1 MADTWYYA
9 HADFVRL
16 GPFSGQ
22 ELRNLADAGSILRT
36 DTVFKTGV
44 EQGMSAAKVKHL
56 FPLVVE
62 TPLPVAVE
70 LAPIPLVV
78 ETPLP
83 VAVELAPIP
92 PLLVTPLSPD
102 PVPAEGVPASRDS
115 KPFQEPPARR
125 RTASAGKGTIMMGQ
139 DGTNVR
145 FKKQCTTCQ
154 HVDSSSISMRI
165 TQGTMKANFFCPKCK
180 KRREVELRGS

>member
-1 MADTWYYA
+1 MADTWFYA
-9 HADFVRL
+9 HADFVRI
-16 GPFSGQ
+16 GPFTGQ

-56 FPLVVE
+56 FPIVVE

-70 LAPIPLVV
+70 PAPLVV

-83 VAVELAPIP
+83 VAAEIAPVP
-92 PLLVTPLSPD
+92 PLLITPAAPE
-102 PVPAEGVPASRDS
+102 PAEVAVPEARAA
-115 KPFQEPPARR
+115 KPYQEPPPRR
-125 RTASAGKGTIMMGQ
+125 RTAAAGKGTIIMGQ

-145 FKKQCTTCQ
+145 FKKQCPTCQ
-154 HVDSSSISMRI
+154 HVDSSSISMKI
-165 TQGTMKANFFCPKCK
+165 TQGSMKAGFFCPKCK

>member
-9 HADFVRL
+9 HADFVRI

-62 TPLPVAVE
+62 TPLPVAVD
-70 LAPIPLVV
+70 LAAVPLVV
-78 ETPLP
+78 DTPLP
-83 VAVELAPIP
+83 VAAELAPIAP
-92 PLLVTPLSPD
+92 PLVVAP
-102 PVPAEGVPASRDS
+102 EG
-115 KPFQEPPARR
+115 
-125 RTASAGKGTIMMGQ
+125 
-139 DGTNVR
+139 GTN
-145 FKKQCTTCQ
+145 
-154 HVDSSSISMRI
+154 DSEALPGAARPQADRGGG
-165 TQGTMKANFFCPKCK
+165 QGQ
-180 KRREVELRGS
+180 RS

>member
-9 HADFVRL
+9 HADFVRI

-22 ELRNLADAGSILRT
+22 ELKNLADAGSVLRT

-44 EQGMSAAKVKHL
+44 EQGVSAEKVKHL

-62 TPLPVAVE
+62 TPLS
-70 LAPIPLVV
+70 
-78 ETPLP
+78 

-92 PLLVTPLSPD
+92 PLLVTPIAPT
-102 PVPAEGVPASRDS
+102 PVPAEGVPASHDS

-125 RTASAGKGTIMMGQ
+125 RTASAGKGTIIMGQ
-139 DGTNVR
+139 DGTSVR

-154 HVDSSSISMRI
+154 QVDSSSISMKI
-165 TQGTMKANFFCPKCK
+165 SQGTMRAGFFCPKCK
-180 KRREVELRGS
+180 KRRECELRGS